1 MTQLL
6 VTLRFCATGNFHITI
21 GDFVGISKSTV
32 FKIVH
37 SLCRTIASWRHEF
50 IYFPRT
56 PRELLENQVQ
66 FYQTARFIRVVGCID
81 CKHVKVG
88 SFGGN
93 DAEIYRNR
101 KGCFSINVQVIC
113 NAHLEIIDIVA
124 RWPGSTHDATIFLNS
139 RIRNFFEN
147 NSFGDALLL
156 GDSGYANSSYLLTPL
171 QNPQSAAELYN
182 ESQIR
187 TRNFIERTFGVWSR
201 QFAVLN
207 GMRIRKVD
215 RVLTVIVATAVLH
228 NMLRREKHRA
238 QLIIPVEKY
247 QVVPEVQNPVIGNVN
262 LRRIFIDE
270 YFDGYKNIC
279 SANT

>member
-1 MTQLL
+1 MKNIINFVLYSDDDSDNNNDDDNNFDIIERLRPIPIFRVRHNYFEILSEKQFIDRFRFSKNSTLLLLHRLIRHFELFTERNNAVRPMTQLL
-6 VTLRFCATGNFHITI
+6 VTLRFCATGNFYITI

-32 FKIVH
+32 FKIIH

-66 FYQTARFIRVVGCID
+66 FYQTARFIQVIGCID

-101 KGCFSINVQVIC
+101 KGSFSINVQVIC

-139 RIRNFFEN
+139 RIRDLFEN
-147 NSFGDALLL
+147 NPFGDALLL
-156 GDSGYANSSYLLTPL
+156 GDSGY
-171 QNPQSAAELYN
+171 
-182 ESQIR
+182 QI
-187 TRNFIERTFGVWSR
+187 
-201 QFAVLN
+201 
-207 GMRIRKVD
+207 
-215 RVLTVIVATAVLH
+215 H
-228 NMLRREKHRA
+228 
-238 QLIIPVEKY
+238 LI
-247 QVVPEVQNPVIGNVN
+247 
-262 LRRIFIDE
+262 
-270 YFDGYKNIC
+270 C
-279 SANT
+279 